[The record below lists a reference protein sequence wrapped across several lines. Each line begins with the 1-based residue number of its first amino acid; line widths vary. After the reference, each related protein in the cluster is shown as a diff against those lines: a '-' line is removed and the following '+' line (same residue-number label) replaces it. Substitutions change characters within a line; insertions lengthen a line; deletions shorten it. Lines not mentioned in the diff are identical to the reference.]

1 MTLEQ
6 QRRINQEQQAQQRAQ
21 QQNTQRMIQQQNANR
36 QAAVQQAP
44 QAMITQNQNTTNQL
58 QDLQRQ
64 LEKSQANQLNMQQSH
79 AQQLQDLQR
88 QLEQRYATQRNLEQ
102 GQTQKQIQDLQKQ
115 LEESNT
121 NQKNLQQ
128 QLQDAQAKNQA
139 AMNAQETLQSTKP
152 ISFSRKW
159 GDQIDELLNNINQPR
174 EFKWNFNDDE
184 LFKLYADEYTQN
196 GRQASMDAMGQAAAL
211 TGGYGNSYAQQVGN
225 QAYDEYLRALYDKGM
240 DLRDRAY
247 EQWQNEGQDMH
258 DRLGALQNAEQQ
270 EYDRYRDEV
279 GDWKDERNFNYEK
292 DINQRDYDRGVLES
306 DRAYDRNVL
315 ESDRNYD
322 RNVLESDRAY
332 DRGVLE
338 SDRAFDEQVRQA
350 DLDEAYRRDTFNWQK
365 DTDQRDFDYNKE
377 IDERNFNEEQRQFD
391 AQMEENV
398 RQFNESLDWDK
409 MSEEQKYAAEYALA
423 ILQNG
428 QMPSAEMLEAAGL
441 SAEDAEKLMAQI
453 EASGG
458 GTGSGKNKTVYVD
471 KNGLFYTY
479 DSKGNARS
487 ISEEE
492 VAKGGYDIDKSEDT
506 GTKGAQAA
514 INDKYRKENDDLKKH
529 YKNSK

>member
-6 QRRINQEQQAQQRAQ
+6 QRRINQEQQEQQEQQRAQ

-44 QAMITQNQNTTNQL
+44 QA
-58 QDLQRQ
+58 
-64 LEKSQANQLNMQQSH
+64 
-79 AQQLQDLQR
+79 
-88 QLEQRYATQRNLEQ
+88 
-102 GQTQKQIQDLQKQ
+102 
-115 LEESNT
+115 
-121 NQKNLQQ
+121 
-128 QLQDAQAKNQA
+128 KNQA

-152 ISFSRKW
+152 ISFSNKW

-247 EQWQNEGQDMH
+247 EQWQNEGQDMY

-292 DINQRDYDRGVLES
+292 DINQRD
-306 DRAYDRNVL
+306 
-315 ESDRNYD
+315 
-322 RNVLESDRAY
+322 Y

-377 IDERNFNEEQRQFD
+377 IDERNFNYSKEVDERNFNEEQ
-391 AQMEENV
+391 

-409 MSEEQKYAAEYALA
+409 LSTEQKYAAEYAMS
-423 ILQNG
+423 ILGNG
-428 QMPSAEMLEAAGL
+428 QMPSEELLKAAGL

-453 EASGG
+453 TASGG